1 MITNSNSDKKLLNKY
16 IQTYKICN
24 TLLEVVHENA
34 FNFITFFR
42 GEKSLHRSI
51 LTTIISEG
59 SNTMHSQP
67 RLKLPADRLP
77 KLEKKKKIQGT

>member
-42 GEKSLHRSI
+42 GEKVFTGAFLPRSFQKAPI
-51 LTTIISEG
+51 QCI
-59 SNTMHSQP
+59 HSP
-67 RLKLPADRLP
+67 V
-77 KLEKKKKIQGT
+77 